1 MECECTD
8 AYDASVTQTYAFPS
22 LNHQIITRA
31 THTQQRDT
39 EHTKKWNVN
48 VLAAHQLHNISA
60 SEVLMLPM
68 PYGDRV
74 VVQKNWWRNRN
85 TRRAFRFDVSYRKC
99 VRKFNQKFYG
109 WKSFCVFLH
118 RLLGRRLFQRTFIHD
133 MNVFCMEMGNQSS
146 TFRSEDTHKKWN
158 EATTRWYICFATH
171 LHRRVVIHL
180 TISPWTSFVRSFVFY
195 STSNF
200 KIINRILSAAHSHAH
215 YTATYVTLRTMYL
228 YIIIFDSVTIDRRAK
243 RQRKPPRNQQKEEN
257 HIYIWVFVCRL
268 DP

>member
-1 MECECTD
+1 MCWLLINYTTSAPVKFWCCRCHTVIALCKKTD
-8 AYDASVTQTYAFPS
+8 DEIV
-22 LNHQIITRA
+22 I
-31 THTQQRDT
+31 
-39 EHTKKWNVN
+39 
-48 VLAAHQLHNISA
+48 
-60 SEVLMLPM
+60 
-68 PYGDRV
+68 RV
-74 VVQKNWWRNRN
+74 
-85 TRRAFRFDVSYRKC
+85 ARFDSMCHIENVYANSTRNFT
-99 VRKFNQKFYG
+99 VENHFVF
-109 WKSFCVFLH
+109 FLH
-118 RLLGRRLFQRTFIHD
+118 RLLGRRLHHQRLFQRTFIHD

-146 TFRSEDTHKKWN
+146 TFRSEDAHKKWN

-257 HIYIWVFVCRL
+257 HIYIWIFVCRL